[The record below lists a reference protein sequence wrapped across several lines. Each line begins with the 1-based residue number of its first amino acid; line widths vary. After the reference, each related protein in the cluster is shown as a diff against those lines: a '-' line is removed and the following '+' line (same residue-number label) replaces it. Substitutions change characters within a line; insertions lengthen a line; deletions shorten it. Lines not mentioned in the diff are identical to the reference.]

1 MKSFFRATLALG
13 MLLGA
18 CGAFAGSSAQ
28 ATLDTLTV
36 TLVDLDPGDGIAPSI
51 SFIGGASRAS
61 AVVFQ
66 PFGVFDEDVA
76 NGSSVWSDVGA
87 SVTLSLGRAAASLA
101 GAGADGSG
109 AALQVSGQAAEPGA
123 PLGASVQYQAQV
135 WAPYVAAGAFVLS
148 PHTAVTISAE
158 ASLST
163 ITQSS
168 ATSHD
173 VAGAGAYLFLNGT
186 GDVISLDCES
196 FAGQQ
201 CTATDG
207 RLLSVTFSNAAAT
220 SADATFQAWA
230 QVAGFSQA
238 AAVPEPAGPL
248 MLLAGLG
255 VVGSLA
261 RGRRASQRKRRCTK

>member
-1 MKSFFRATLALG
+1 MKSFVRAGVALG
-13 MLLGA
+13 TLLGA
-18 CGAFAGSSAQ
+18 CGAFAASSAQ

-36 TLVDLDPGDGIAPSI
+36 TLVDLHPGDGIAPSI
-51 SFIGGASRAS
+51 SFASGASRAS

-76 NGSSVWSDVGA
+76 NGSGAWSDVGA
-87 SVTLSLGRAAASLA
+87 SVTLSLGGAAASLQ
-101 GAGADGSG
+101 GAGADGGG

-123 PLGASVQYQAQV
+123 PLGAAVQYQAQV

-148 PHTAVTISAE
+148 PWTAVTISAE
-158 ASLST
+158 ARLWTFS
-163 ITQSS
+163 QSS

-196 FAGQQ
+196 VSGQQ
-201 CTATDG
+201 CADTNG

-238 AAVPEPAGPL
+238 AAVPEPTSPL

-255 VVGSLA
+255 VVGGLA
-261 RGRRASQRKRRCTK
+261 RRRRAS